1 MLARLMEII
10 LVLLDV
16 LAGRLFEGLITFFQE
31 LFANTR
37 DKFISTTTWV
47 WTWDQITLIF
57 WVRCKEVETFWSNRE
72 TIKEAV
78 QEQLENSL
86 HIVLGIG
93 WITLFYLLRLALAP
107 PFFQQFSFFYG
118 FLCYPVGLLIRLCH
132 EAKRILLFLFSR
144 PGLDQFVFYHH
155 CLLCEHLSGF
165 HGSLPLTVSSSDHGR
180 PDCGLC
186 FRFHSVFM
194 KKTEEGSPEEQ
205 NTALKYPRSSQPNHY
220 QMTWL
225 IQLKIY

>member
-1 MLARLMEII
+1 MEII

-16 LAGRLFEGLITFFQE
+16 LAGRLFEGLIAFFQE

-57 WVRCKEVETFWSNRE
+57 WVRCKEVETFWSCRE
-72 TIKEAV
+72 AIQEAV

-86 HIVLGIG
+86 HIVLSIG
-93 WITLFYLLRLALAP
+93 WITLFYLFRSALAP
-107 PFFQQFSFFYG
+107 
-118 FLCYPVGLLIRLCH
+118 
-132 EAKRILLFLFSR
+132 LFSSNFR
-144 PGLDQFVFYHH
+144 FFMAFYAI
-155 CLLCEHLSGF
+155 
-165 HGSLPLTVSSSDHGR
+165 LPLTVSSSDHGR
-180 PDCGLC
+180 PDRGLC
-186 FRFHSVFM
+186 FRFHSIFM

-205 NTALKYPRSSQPNHY
+205 NTASKYPRSRQPNHY

-225 IQLKIY
+225 T